1 MNSFSLLRHSLRT
14 MSRFKLRTAFMMV
27 GTLVGVAALTL
38 VISVGQAA
46 ERKILTMVRQIFGA
60 SSILILDGGG
70 SHMGGPRSEATRLKI
85 DDIEAL
91 AKEVPG
97 IEMWDPQQSISDA
110 TVKHGNATTTAR
122 VLGESERSEVVWGR
136 RAVEGE
142 SFDAAAVA
150 GSTRVA
156 VIGTT
161 VAKQLFGNEDPVGAD
176 ILVRD
181 VPFHVIGIL
190 EPWGNDVHGMDH
202 DNEVVVPISTLMRR
216 VTNVDTIGGAKLL
229 IRDPAAAEDT
239 ARKIT
244 QVLRARHA
252 IAEGQP
258 DDFTVLTALQV
269 QQTVAVIQRVLF
281 IYLPLVAG
289 VALIVGAIVAASL
302 MLVSVNERV
311 GEIGLRRAVG
321 ARAEDIRLQ
330 FLIETAA
337 TTLGGGIA
345 GLALGYAGAE
355 MAANQMHLS
364 VIVSWSAVL
373 LAITASV
380 ITGLI
385 AGVAPAR
392 RAARLQPVDALR

>member
-1 MNSFSLLRHSLRT
+1 MNSRLLKHSLQT
-14 MSRFKLRTAFMMV
+14 LSRFKLRTAFMMV

-70 SHMGGPRSEATRLKI
+70 SHMGGPLGEATKLKI
-85 DDIEAL
+85 DDIAAL
-91 AKEVPG
+91 AREVPG
-97 IEMWDPQQSISDA
+97 IDLWDPQQSISDA
-110 TVKHGNATTTAR
+110 SVKHGNATTTAR
-122 VLGESERSEVVWGR
+122 VLGESERSEGVWGR
-136 RAVEGE
+136 RAIEGE

-150 GSTRVA
+150 GSARVA

-181 VPFHVIGIL
+181 VPFRVIGIL

-229 IRDPAAAEDT
+229 IKDPAAAGET
-239 ARKIT
+239 ARKIM

-258 DDFTVLTALQV
+258 DDFTVLTAVQV
-269 QQTVAVIQRVLF
+269 QQTIAMVQRILF
-281 IYLPLVAG
+281 VYLPLVAG